1 MSNLQMPNIN
11 PTTTDG
17 SQIKNYLFQLV
28 SELNFNFNDINKN
41 LSDNE
46 DIKNLAKQVNELSN
60 DINNLY
66 KLIKELKGE

>member
-1 MSNLQMPNIN
+1 MPNIN

-28 SELNFNFNDINKN
+28 SELNFTFNDINKN

-46 DIKNLAKQVNELSN
+46 DIKNLSKQVNDLSN